1 MGIHI
6 QSKQCLFSGS
16 TKLFVERN
24 KTPSKTSC
32 IGDSEMKHSHS
43 NGVTMSAH
51 INLETVEVPEV
62 SLAVYFH
69 LLVFTDL
76 LFTNVFQNL
85 IN

>member
-1 MGIHI
+1 
-6 QSKQCLFSGS
+6 
-16 TKLFVERN
+16 
-24 KTPSKTSC
+24 
-32 IGDSEMKHSHS
+32 MKHSHS